1 MKLEPMYEGVQVLK
15 TQIDARSRC
24 GGRGTSVGKGE
35 RMENRSHP
43 AGEQIR
49 PYDVLPT
56 TDSASLQTVIATLT
70 QQNERLQVLVTELL
84 MKNQCL
90 RSGIDS
96 ITFRDDKEGRSA
108 AWPPGEQIT
117 TTL

>member
-1 MKLEPMYEGVQVLK
+1 
-15 TQIDARSRC
+15 
-24 GGRGTSVGKGE
+24 
-35 RMENRSHP
+35 MENRSHP

-56 TDSASLQTVIATLT
+56 TDFASLQTVIATLT

-84 MKNQCL
+84 MKNQSL

-96 ITFRDDKEGRSA
+96 ITFKDDKEGRSA
-108 AWPPGEQIT
+108 AWRPAEQVT